1 MKEDLV
7 NEALRIAVAA
17 TGFACL
23 VAGFALIFAPLGWI
37 CAGSACLFV
46 AVDAKGR
53 S

>member
-1 MKEDLV
+1 M

-23 VAGFALIFAPLGWI
+23 VAGLALIFAPLGWI
-37 CAGSACLFV
+37 CAGFALIFV

>member
-1 MKEDLV
+1 M

-17 TGFACL
+17 IGFACL
-23 VAGFALIFAPLGWI
+23 VVGSSLIFAPLGWI
-37 CAGSACLFV
+37 CAGFALIFV

>member
-7 NEALRIAVAA
+7 NEALRIAVIAI
-17 TGFACL
+17 GFACL
-23 VAGFALIFAPLGWI
+23 VVGSSLIFAPLGWI
-37 CAGSACLFV
+37 CAGFALIFV

>member
-7 NEALRIAVAA
+7 NEALRIAVIAV
-17 TGFACL
+17 GFACL
-23 VAGFALIFAPLGWI
+23 VVGSSLIFAPLGWI
-37 CAGSACLFV
+37 CAGFALIFV